1 MAPWPETSPLHPSR
15 RDRGSHESPRG
26 WRGYVRRWLS
36 ASSAL
41 TFSLLASCAFVIAGL
56 AAVVLVVARGDFW
69 AADLMLIG
77 GIPVV
82 GGLVTGLLGLRAR
95 SMAA

>member
-1 MAPWPETSPLHPSR
+1 
-15 RDRGSHESPRG
+15 
-26 WRGYVRRWLS
+26 
-36 ASSAL
+36 
-41 TFSLLASCAFVIAGL
+41 
-56 AAVVLVVARGDFW
+56 VVLVVARGDFW
-69 AADLMLIG
+69 AGDLMLIG